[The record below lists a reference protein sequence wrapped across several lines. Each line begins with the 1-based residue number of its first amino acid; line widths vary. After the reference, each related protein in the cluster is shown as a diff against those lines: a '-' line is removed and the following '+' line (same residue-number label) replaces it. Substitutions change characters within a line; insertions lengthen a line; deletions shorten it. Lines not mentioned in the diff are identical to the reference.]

1 MLQRVLCVLGRGQNG
16 APVNRGLSMAV
27 MFRVTI
33 RSQQDDE
40 VIEFDRTQ
48 PVVLKFRLKMQA

>member
-33 RSQQDDE
+33 SSQQDDE
-40 VIEFDRTQ
+40 VI
-48 PVVLKFRLKMQA
+48 

>member
-1 MLQRVLCVLGRGQNG
+1 
-16 APVNRGLSMAV
+16 MAV